1 MAEGY
6 YLCCLKVS
14 TAINYTPSEKRTLV
28 VTLNVCVPSNSGRWH
43 HRPHLWECMFLY
55 VGIHLAT
62 PRTFPWWCFFFFS
75 FFSCLIIIFFLLS
88 WLAKFHRPVSG
99 NIGKF
104 EIIFSLSLVDSTLP
118 NPIYSD
124 ERTREGQVFF
134 NTTKDPLR
142 QKLAKTIKT
151 TLIRCVCFLLKWITF
166 IPTRSFHKF
175 GRTFL
180 YLKFQIKA
188 QNNTGKFSLCFHVV
202 NKMALGVLVAIG
214 VVIAKLKSFLTV
226 RLPFWLEIQT
236 ALVDSSVD
244 AAVVG
249 LTLQSTSFYY

>member
-118 NPIYSD
+118 SPIYSD
-124 ERTREGQVFF
+124 ERAREGRVFF
-134 NTTKDPLR
+134 NTTKDPHID
-142 QKLAKTIKT
+142 K
-151 TLIRCVCFLLKWITF
+151 VCLF
-166 IPTRSFHKF
+166 SFEVNHV
-175 GRTFL
+175 
-180 YLKFQIKA
+180 YSHAI
-188 QNNTGKFSLCFHVV
+188 FS
-202 NKMALGVLVAIG
+202 KIWED
-214 VVIAKLKSFLTV
+214 
-226 RLPFWLEIQT
+226 LPVFEILNQ
-236 ALVDSSVD
+236 SSE
-244 AAVVG
+244 
-249 LTLQSTSFYY
+249 